1 MATSDRNRFRLTG
14 IVRWQQMDT
23 TTNGKEFVRVAVETD
38 GPEDREFS
46 EGDGPAVFETTMV
59 VLEMFGRAKD
69 KAVQVGVGSEVEF
82 VGYLHSRQYN
92 DKWYSEFRVAG
103 IRVLKAIA
111 AAAAPARAA
120 ARPVAAVA
128 APDPLDDIPF

>member
-23 TTNGKEFVRVAVETD
+23 TANGKEFARVAVETD

-46 EGDGPAVFETTMV
+46 EGSGPPVFETTMV

-103 IRVLKAIA
+103 IRVLKAV
-111 AAAAPARAA
+111 AAPTPAKAA
-120 ARPVAAVA
+120 PRPVAAVA